1 MVWVAHTQQGAHAPC
16 TSRAL
21 ACPVPAL
28 FKTGKCRESSSW
40 CVGTVDPQDVGR
52 TEESVNLTNVGLTDV
67 PTPTK
72 CHPIAMLQY
81 SMSEPDM
88 RKKPRAGSTK
98 RQRGTVVGKEFFLM
112 RAVVAIVV
120 E

>member
-1 MVWVAHTQQGAHAPC
+1 MVWVAHTHQGAHAPC

-67 PTPTK
+67 PTPT
-72 CHPIAMLQY
+72 PISVITGWCLNVRFVLR
-81 SMSEPDM
+81 SVEEVEVEWKVTWVDL
-88 RKKPRAGSTK
+88 K
-98 RQRGTVVGKEFFLM
+98 RLVSVNRQSDVG
-112 RAVVAIVV
+112 
-120 E
+120 